1 MLNQI
6 IQEFLILKSY
16 KPSWYVYFS
25 LLGLSLILLVFTKSE
40 FYHFAFDVFSI
51 QYFYAIIF
59 DLKIYWGLTN
69 ILVPLLFLYSFRSY
83 ESPTLFGTNEDNSC
97 SFFESYLSKLFA
109 IGLVL
114 FIGGAIFGLF
124 LFAKVFYYS
133 NLGLGELTV
142 HLVVFKWIYFITC
155 ISIFYF
161 NLLLFLFYC
170 FRSFW
175 LLISFHAF
183 NILLLFFDDLYWLPI
198 NWASTSI
205 EYLQHRI
212 TPMTFFFE
220 HPPIFFG
227 LFLVAKIVLMFIVLR
242 RIYYK
247 ERKVN

>member
-1 MLNQI
+1 MFNQI
-6 IQEFLILKSY
+6 IHEFLILKSH
-16 KPSWYVYFS
+16 KPSRYVYFS
-25 LLGLSLILLVFTKSE
+25 LIGFTLILLSIAKSE
-40 FYHFAFDVFSI
+40 SYHFAFDMFSI
-51 QYFYAIIF
+51 KYFYATIF

-83 ESPTLFGTNEDNSC
+83 ESSSLFDKNGNDTC
-97 SFFESYLSKLFA
+97 SLFEGYLSKLFA
-109 IGLVL
+109 IWLVL
-114 FIGGAIFGLF
+114 FIGGSIFGLF

-133 NLGLGELTV
+133 HLDLGELTM

-155 ISIFYF
+155 ISIFYS

-175 LLISFHAF
+175 LLISFHAI

-212 TPMTFFFE
+212 APITFFFE
-220 HPPIFFG
+220 HPPYISAYF
-227 LFLVAKIVLMFIVLR
+227 
-242 RIYYK
+242 
-247 ERKVN
+247 

>member
-1 MLNQI
+1 MLNQL
-6 IQEFLILKSY
+6 IQEVLILKSH
-16 KPSWYVYFS
+16 KPSRYVYFS

-40 FYHFAFDVFSI
+40 FYHFAFDVNSI
-51 QYFYAIIF
+51 KYFYAIIF

-83 ESPTLFGTNEDNSC
+83 KSSTLFDKNEKDTC
-97 SFFESYLSKLFA
+97 SLFEGYLSKLFA

-114 FIGGAIFGLF
+114 FIGGSIFGLF

-175 LLISFHAF
+175 LLISFHAT

-198 NWASTSI
+198 GWANISI

-227 LFLVAKIVLMFIVLR
+227 LFLVAKIVLMCIVLR
-242 RIYYK
+242 RIYYVQK
-247 ERKVN
+247 KVN